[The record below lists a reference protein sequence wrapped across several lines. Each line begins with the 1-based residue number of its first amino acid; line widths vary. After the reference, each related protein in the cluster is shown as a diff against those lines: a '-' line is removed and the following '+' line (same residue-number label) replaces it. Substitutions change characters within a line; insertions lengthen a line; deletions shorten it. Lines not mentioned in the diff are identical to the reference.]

1 MWETNGNTACRNPF
15 RHIIEL
21 MKGVAMSSRKHRVT
35 EVVDLIREYG
45 NNPDADDII
54 TARTGYSKALIAGL
68 RYDMKSGRF
77 HEEES

>member
-1 MWETNGNTACRNPF
+1 MWEINGNMACRNPF
-15 RHIIEL
+15 RHIIEV

-45 NNPDADDII
+45 NDPDADDVI
-54 TARTGYSKALIAGL
+54 TARTGYSKAFISAL
-68 RYDMKSGRF
+68 RSDIESGRF